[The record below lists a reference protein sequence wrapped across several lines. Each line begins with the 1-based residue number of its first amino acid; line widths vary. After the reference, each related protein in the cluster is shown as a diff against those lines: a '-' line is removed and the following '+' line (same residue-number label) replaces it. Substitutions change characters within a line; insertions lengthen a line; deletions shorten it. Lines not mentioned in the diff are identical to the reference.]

1 MSHSD
6 CLGDY
11 QNMPDEQKNL
21 LIEALHEAHHENLE
35 VIEGM
40 GQAIVS
46 LGYAMNVLAKQ
57 ARKASKKETK
67 RERGL
72 LRVEAQLQALYRVA
86 LAQVGMTP
94 ENVKEAEKFQ
104 AIVAGL
110 AADPNFNQSG
120 EGTGNGEDQ
129 GTDP

>member
-1 MSHSD
+1 MSHSE

-11 QNMPDEQKNL
+11 QDMPDEQKNL

-35 VIEGM
+35 VIEGL
-40 GQAIVS
+40 GQALVS

-110 AADPNFNQSG
+110 SADPNFNPTG
-120 EGTGNGEDQ
+120 EEQDNGEDP
-129 GTDP
+129 GTSP

>member
-120 EGTGNGEDQ
+120 EVTGNGEDQ

>member
-35 VIEGM
+35 VLEGM

>member
-1 MSHSD
+1 
-6 CLGDY
+6 
-11 QNMPDEQKNL
+11 MPDEQKNL